1 MLKKRYFVL
10 ILFMVAF
17 SSCKRKHG
25 ELRFRD
31 ISELNE
37 IAGIEIK
44 HAKGFSVSE
53 INGITRLSVLD
64 PWQGAR
70 NISYDYYLI
79 EKGQSPPPGISP
91 LQVIKVPVQN
101 IVCLSTTHIGFID
114 LLGET
119 EKIIAIAGGNYVSN
133 PLVIERLES
142 GLIKDIGY
150 DQNLNYEMLV
160 KLKPDV
166 VMVYGIGSETTGYL
180 NKLKE
185 LGIKVIF
192 NAEYLEETALGKAE
206 WLKFTAYLFQ
216 KKDLAEELFSEI
228 EREYFSLRELT
239 SKIPNRPGILINLPW
254 KGSWHMAGG
263 KSFFAEMIRDAG
275 GSYLWEENTA
285 KESFPVDIEIVF
297 QRAKQA
303 DIWLNAG
310 NANSINDI
318 LAEDSRLKVLSPLKA
333 KRVFNNN
340 ARLSSL
346 GGNDYWEKGIT
357 EPQVILKDLI
367 HIIHPELLPSHQ
379 LVYYKKLD

>member
-1 MLKKRYFVL
+1 MIKKRDLIL
-10 ILFMVAF
+10 ILFLVSVA
-17 SSCKRKHG
+17 SCKRSDG
-25 ELRFRD
+25 ELH
-31 ISELNE
+31 SGNKTELNE
-37 IAGIEIK
+37 IAKIEIK
-44 HAKGFSVSE
+44 HAKGFTISE

-79 EKGQSPPPGISP
+79 KNGQSPPPGVSP
-91 LQVIKVPVQN
+91 FQVIKVPVQN

-119 EKIIAIAGGNYVSN
+119 EKITAIAGGNYVSN

-160 KLKPDV
+160 KLRSDV
-166 VMVYGIGSETTGYL
+166 VMVYGIGSETAGYL
-180 NKLKE
+180 NKLKD
-185 LGIKVIF
+185 LGIKIIF
-192 NAEYLEETALGKAE
+192 NAEYLEETPLGKAE
-206 WLKFTAYLFQ
+206 WLKFAACLFQ
-216 KKDLAEELFSEI
+216 KEDLAGELFSEI
-228 EREYFSLRELT
+228 EKEYFFLQELA
-239 SKIPNRPGILINLPW
+239 SKASYRPGVLINLPW

-263 KSFFAEMIRDAG
+263 RSFFAEMIRDAG
-275 GSYLWEENTA
+275 GRYLWEENTA

-297 QRAKQA
+297 QRAKEA
-303 DIWLNAG
+303 EIWLNAG

-318 LAEDSRLKVLSPLKA
+318 LAEDSRLKVLSPLKVN
-333 KRVFNNN
+333 RVFNNN